1 MEKFTFPELGK
12 IAFRLIAVLFAV
24 CALVIVTV
32 RFVRSY
38 SSVTQAEVTAS
49 EDVSPTMEPL
59 GPGQNDR
66 FYYIDRKTDYVYE
79 TYYEGDIIN
88 LQIAYSDNGEIMK
101 SADYYAVIK

>member
-1 MEKFTFPELGK
+1 MEKLTFPELGK

-32 RFVRSY
+32 SFVRSY
-38 SSVTQAEVTAS
+38 ITTQAETVVS
-49 EDVSPTMEPL
+49 EDVSPAMEPL

-66 FYYIDRKTDYVYE
+66 FYYVDHKTDYVYE